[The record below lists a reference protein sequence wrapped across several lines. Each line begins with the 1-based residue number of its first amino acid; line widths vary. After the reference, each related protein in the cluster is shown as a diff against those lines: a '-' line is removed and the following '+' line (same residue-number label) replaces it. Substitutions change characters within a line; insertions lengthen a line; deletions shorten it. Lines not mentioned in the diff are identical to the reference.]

1 MAADLILAHTIINH
15 ESYRKKFIP
24 QVFPFITKHEGE
36 VIVDPF
42 DAEALQGDPAKGVV
56 VLRFPSKPA
65 VQDFVYDSEYKP
77 VDEIHLTLT
86 TNANAVL
93 APEFQMPE
101 AVRPQV
107 AYSCG

>member
-1 MAADLILAHTIINH
+1 MAAYLILAHTIINH
-15 ESYRKKFIP
+15 DRYRKQFIP

-36 VIVDPF
+36 VIVDSF

-56 VLRFPSKPA
+56 VLRFPTEQT
-65 VQDFVYDSEYKP
+65 VRDFVYDSEYKP
-77 VDEIHLTLT
+77 VDEIYLALT
-86 TNANAVL
+86 TNTNAVL
-93 APEFQMPE
+93 TPEFQMPE